1 MENKNWKMIAIMS
14 IIINIIMI
22 VLWIWVYMDI
32 IQEEE
37 KTYECYYEVCDG
49 YHDAWYEN
57 NVCTCYELDVMGNY
71 VVEKEK
77 YMR

>member
-49 YHDAWYEN
+49 YQDAWYEN